1 MGTHRRS
8 RIELLVDVLRAIYKG
23 RRSPSRVVYAAK
35 LSYDRVV
42 KHITFLE
49 EQGLIQRLEGQK
61 KRYEITGRGAD
72 VIKYF
77 DEIETNLFSK
87 KPMVSNIKINNL
99 H

>member
-1 MGTHRRS
+1 MK
-8 RIELLVDVLRAIYKG
+8 Y
-23 RRSPSRVVYAAK
+23 
-35 LSYDRVV
+35 
-42 KHITFLE
+42 ITFLE

>member
-1 MGTHRRS
+1 MVTYRRS

-23 RRSPSRVVYAAK
+23 RRSPSRVVYAAR

-42 KHITFLE
+42 KYITFLE
-49 EQGLIQRLEGQK
+49 EQGLVQRLEGQK

-77 DEIETNLFSK
+77 DEIETNLFYK
-87 KPMVSNIKINNL
+87 KPVVSKIKINFL
-99 H
+99 Q